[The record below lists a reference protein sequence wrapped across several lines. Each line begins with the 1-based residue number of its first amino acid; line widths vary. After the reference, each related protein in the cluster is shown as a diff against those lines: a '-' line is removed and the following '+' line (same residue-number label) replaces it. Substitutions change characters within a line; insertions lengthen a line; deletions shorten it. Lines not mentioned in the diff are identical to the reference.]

1 MIGFRAHLHPGNN
14 QGYLPLFSS
23 LLNCPPSLR
32 DTPLKILNLIR
43 FGIFP
48 SRTQPFKNI
57 KYTGTYIQKDTEW
70 TNRQEFCY
78 LKYFLPLDGSGKIP
92 WLLLLMTDGFGDC
105 WLLWLEWDLPWSML
119 SVCSLSGYHLG
130 VLSRWDVLDKSIS
143 TWKKMQ

>member
-1 MIGFRAHLHPGNN
+1 MGWSETKVHFSRFYIHHSLHDIV
-14 QGYLPLFSS
+14 
-23 LLNCPPSLR
+23 LNISQQNP
-32 DTPLKILNLIR
+32 TFQKILNIQ
-43 FGIFP
+43 
-48 SRTQPFKNI
+48 TH
-57 KYTGTYIQKDTEW
+57 IQKDTEW
-70 TNRQEFCY
+70 ANRQKFCY

-143 TWKKMQ
+143 TWKKNAVSEWTLLINL